1 MGSITVRK
9 LDHAGRQ
16 VTTYPGQ
23 VLRREDHAIVLRTTW
38 SRPPLDLGYVVF
50 ETGSRWTEYFY
61 GDQWYNIFEIC
72 ASDGHLQGWYCN
84 VTRPAHISADEVVA
98 EDLALDLWVA
108 SGGEMR
114 VLDEDEF
121 AAMPLT
127 AEEREAAR
135 NALAKLRAMVVQKDP
150 PFDRKCSDA

>member
-16 VTTYPGQ
+16 VTAYPAQ

-38 SRPPLDLGYVVF
+38 SRPPLDLGYVVL
-50 ETGSRWTEYFY
+50 EAGSRWTEYFY

-72 ASDGHLQGWYCN
+72 ASDGRLLGWYCN
-84 VTRPAHISADEVVA
+84 VTRPACIDACEVVA

-108 SGGEMR
+108 PDGQMR

-121 AAMPLT
+121 AALPLT
-127 AEEREAAR
+127 TKERKAAQS
-135 NALAKLRAMVVQKDP
+135 AMAKLRAMVVQKAP
-150 PFDRKCSDA
+150 PFDRKCDDA